1 MPDDNSRGTDADSRE
16 SQHCTPADCRC
27 SSCDDRCVVVV
38 TDKALAA
45 TTTAEHRPR
54 CPLTTTAA
62 AAAARCI
69 DRTAASSAPPSRRA
83 GRRCRDD
90 SSRVYVTPSTQPDR
104 ASASQD
110 KRRSVDLHRWTE
122 LSLRDRATDTFHCS
136 VGGFTSERAIACRGA
151 ARPRRARRQQSC
163 GFDDCIEQRRECRRL
178 SCICWRP
185 TSPRPRAL
193 CPAMRYDTK
202 NPQLISCWLELE

>member
-1 MPDDNSRGTDADSRE
+1 MRTTRGHSAHEARASGSGVPDDNSRGTDAASRE

-27 SSCDDRCVVVV
+27 SSYDDRCVVVV

-54 CPLTTTAA
+54 CPLTTAA

-69 DRTAASSAPPSRRA
+69 DRTAASSAPPSRRS
-83 GRRCRDD
+83 GRHCRDD

-122 LSLRDRATDTFHCS
+122 LSLRDRPTDTFHCS
-136 VGGFTSERAIACRGA
+136 VGGFTSERSLAV
-151 ARPRRARRQQSC
+151 ARRGRDAHANNRAVDSTTVSSSVASV
-163 GFDDCIEQRRECRRL
+163 DDCRASAGVRRRRDHAR
-178 SCICWRP
+178 SAR
-185 TSPRPRAL
+185 R
-193 CPAMRYDTK
+193 
-202 NPQLISCWLELE
+202 